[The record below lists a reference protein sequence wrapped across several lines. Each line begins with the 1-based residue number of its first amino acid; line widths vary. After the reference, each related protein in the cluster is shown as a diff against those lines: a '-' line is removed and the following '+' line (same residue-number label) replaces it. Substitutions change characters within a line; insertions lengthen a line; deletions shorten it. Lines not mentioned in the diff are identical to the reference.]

1 MPRFE
6 QQYHVFVRL
15 MSTGEAD
22 IFIGHLPDGYQNL
35 ESAVIPMETQ
45 AFVLVKA
52 QGRWTAL
59 PATRPPCPA
68 MLRMKTFLSEAA
80 QKHTP

>member
-22 IFIGHLPDGYQNL
+22 FFIGHLPDGYQNL

-45 AFVLVKA
+45 ASD
-52 QGRWTAL
+52 GRLCLQPARLAL
-59 PATRPPCPA
+59 PC
-68 MLRMKTFLSEAA
+68 FE
-80 QKHTP
+80 